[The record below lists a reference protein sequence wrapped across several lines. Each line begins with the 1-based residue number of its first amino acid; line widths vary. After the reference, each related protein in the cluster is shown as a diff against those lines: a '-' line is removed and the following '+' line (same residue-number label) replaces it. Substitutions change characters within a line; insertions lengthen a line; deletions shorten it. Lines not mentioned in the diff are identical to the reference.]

1 VTTRRAGPTDVEL
14 ARTFWEGL
22 VEEATYTPYP
32 PAPFVPSLLADH
44 LALVAEQGNEPV
56 GIVYANVGSP
66 GFGFVFGLYVVPA
79 ARRRGVATALVRDI
93 AAALKEDG
101 RDHVVLSVDT
111 ENAAGRALTARLGFV
126 DSARTM
132 RADVGGLLARLMRP
146 AGRSFG
152 SIHIQT
158 DDVSAVERAVREFV
172 PRLPGRSRGSIVAP
186 PRHGWV
192 AVYDDVCDR
201 DPRQLRGLA
210 KELSGRTGA
219 VVLALG
225 VEEDAVVR
233 LILLERG
240 SVVDEYLSVPEY
252 FGPMPPGDVI
262 ALAANPRVVARL
274 TGADPAAV
282 REVARQ
288 ASSPA
293 DLAPPTELLAQV
305 AAALQVEGGEH
316 GWEDAPD
323 IPGAHRIAR

>member
-1 VTTRRAGPTDVEL
+1 MTTRRAGPADVEV

-22 VEEATYTPYP
+22 VDEATYTPYP
-32 PAPFVPSLLADH
+32 PAPFEPSLLTDH
-44 LALVAEQGNEPV
+44 IALVAEQGDEPV
-56 GIVYANVGSP
+56 GIVYANIGSP
-66 GFGFVFGLYVVPA
+66 GFGFAFGLYVVPA
-79 ARRRGVATALVRDI
+79 ARRRGVATALLRDV
-93 AAALKEDG
+93 AEALREDG
-101 RDHVVLSVDT
+101 RDHLVLSVDT
-111 ENAAGRALTARLGFV
+111 ENSAARGLTTRLGFV

-132 RADVGGLLARLMRP
+132 RAHVDGLLERLTRT

-152 SIHIQT
+152 SIHVQT

-210 KELSGRTGA
+210 RELSGRTGA

-225 VEEDAVVR
+225 VEEEAVVR
-233 LILLERG
+233 FILLERG

-252 FGPMPPGDVI
+252 FRPMPPGDVI

-274 TGADPAAV
+274 TGADPAVV

-293 DLAPPTELLAQV
+293 DLPPPAELLAEV
-305 AAALQVEGGEH
+305 AAAVQVEGGDH
-316 GWEDAPD
+316 GWADAPD
-323 IPGAHRIAR
+323 IPGAHRIER